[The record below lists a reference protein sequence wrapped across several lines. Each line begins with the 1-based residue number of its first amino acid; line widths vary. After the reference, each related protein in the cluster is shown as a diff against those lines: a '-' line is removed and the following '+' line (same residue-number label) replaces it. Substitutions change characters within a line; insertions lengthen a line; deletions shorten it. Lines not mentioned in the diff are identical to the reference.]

1 MRQET
6 VRKIARLIHVVLPG
20 VLVADAVHNAY
31 VVHNLWRARQKV
43 CRPTIQFVS
52 RELIWGL
59 STNLYSGAG
68 VAPRGQRRAIGRCA
82 ARAAAGQL

>member
-6 VRKIARLIHVVLPG
+6 VRKIARLIHVILPG

-43 CRPTIQFVS
+43 CRPTISQS
-52 RELIWGL
+52 HD
-59 STNLYSGAG
+59 S
-68 VAPRGQRRAIGRCA
+68 
-82 ARAAAGQL
+82 